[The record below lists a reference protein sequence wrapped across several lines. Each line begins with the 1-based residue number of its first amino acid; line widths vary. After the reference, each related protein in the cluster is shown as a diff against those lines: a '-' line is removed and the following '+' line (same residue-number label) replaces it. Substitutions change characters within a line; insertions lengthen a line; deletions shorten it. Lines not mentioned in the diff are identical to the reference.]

1 MVWTHILGLLVV
13 LAVSR
18 DLQQPTA
25 DEILRRVEQAT
36 QGINDYT
43 VRLQATV
50 DMERLQVPAMEAT
63 MYFKAPD
70 KIHFE
75 SQSFAMLPRE
85 GLALNPADLRRK
97 FDAELLGKD
106 TVGGIVCHLL
116 RLRPRSDETA
126 QKSVMLWV
134 DPTRW
139 VVMQM
144 RTQPFEGRRLLA
156 RFSYLKVDGR
166 FWLPE
171 TLAASFETLGAP
183 AEAGAA
189 APGGAPEAQQQRR
202 PLRQGSITVIY
213 SNYAVNTGLTDEFFE
228 ERKERR

>member
-1 MVWTHILGLLVV
+1 MSRTHVLALLVALV
-13 LAVSR
+13 AGGGI
-18 DLQQPTA
+18 QQPTA
-25 DEILRRVEQAT
+25 DEILRRVEQGM
-36 QGINDYT
+36 QGVNDYT
-43 VRLQATV
+43 VRLQASV
-50 DMERLQVPAMEAT
+50 DMERLQMPSMEAT

-97 FDAELLGKD
+97 FESESLGKD
-106 TVGGIVCHLL
+106 TVGAVVCHLL

-126 QKSVMLWV
+126 EKSVLLWV
-134 DPTRW
+134 DPARW
-139 VVMQM
+139 VVLQM

-171 TLAASFETLGAP
+171 TLVASFETLGAP
-183 AEAGAA
+183 AEAG
-189 APGGAPEAQQQRR
+189 PGAVPEAQQRR

-213 SNYAVNTGLTDEFFE
+213 SGYAVNTGLTDEFFE
-228 ERKERR
+228 ERKARQ

>member
-1 MVWTHILGLLVV
+1 MTWTLIIGMLLA
-13 LAVSR
+13 LAPGIS
-18 DLQQPTA
+18 LQQPTA
-25 DEILRRVEQAT
+25 DEVLRRVEEGLK
-36 QGINDYT
+36 GIDDYT
-43 VRLQATV
+43 VRLRATV

-97 FDAELLGKD
+97 FEGELLGKD
-106 TVGGIVCHLL
+106 TVGSVVCHVV
-116 RLRPRSDETA
+116 RLRPRSEETT
-126 QKSVMLWV
+126 QKSVTLWV
-134 DPTRW
+134 DPARW

-144 RTQPFEGRRLLA
+144 RTQPFEGRRLVA
-156 RFSYLKVDGR
+156 RFSYVRVEGR

-183 AEAGAA
+183 GEAGRA
-189 APGGAPEAQQQRR
+189 APAVPPETQPQRR

-213 SNYAVNTGLTDEFFE
+213 SDYAVNTGLTDAFFE

>member
-1 MVWTHILGLLVV
+1 MAWAQILGMI
-13 LAVSR
+13 LALGSGR
-18 DLQQPTA
+18 GFQQPTA
-25 DEILRRVEQAT
+25 DEILRRVEE
-36 QGINDYT
+36 GLRGVKDYT
-43 VRLQATV
+43 VHLRATV
-50 DMERLQVPAMEAT
+50 DMERLQVPSMEAT

-97 FDAELLGKD
+97 FDGELLGKD
-106 TVGGIVCHLL
+106 TVGGAVCHVV
-116 RLRPRSDETA
+116 RLQPRGDETVRKA
-126 QKSVMLWV
+126 VTLWI
-134 DPTRW
+134 DPARW

-144 RTQPFEGRRLLA
+144 RTQPFEGRRLVA
-156 RFSYLKVDGR
+156 RFSYARVDGR

-171 TLAASFETLGAP
+171 TLAASFETLGGP
-183 AEAGAA
+183 AEAGAPV
-189 APGGAPEAQQQRR
+189 PGGPEAQAQRR

-213 SNYAVNTGLTDEFFE
+213 SDYEVNTGLTDEFFE